1 MPAITHPK
9 VQSLMK
15 RLSLAAVAT
24 CALALAMPVAAQD
37 FSPEAMSQVQPADPA
52 GVTDAEIATFITV
65 VMEAEA
71 LEADTALTDQ
81 DRVTALFNSAIAKGM
96 PAERFVAVSMAIG
109 ADAGLQQRV
118 QAAVIAM
125 MPAEPEG

>member
-1 MPAITHPK
+1 
-9 VQSLMK
+9 MK